1 MSFSKRQG
9 IEPASKVL
17 QVESMDNEL
26 KNSLWNALAERFW
39 GRFAIDNDMAYCADL
54 SFLCSE
60 LWKHYFKTPLD
71 TMPTYTPTV
80 LQRLRD
86 YFLKSSWNKAY
97 DFIEFMANATNDEE
111 FMKLCNFY
119 LERECAGYRFIDK
132 KVTPITDPVELDE
145 IDAVMQLSDK
155 WKPIRQHMQKALEML
170 SDRKNPDYRNSIK
183 ESISAVEA
191 VCGKIA
197 GKPGATLGD
206 ALKILEKK
214 GKVEMHAAFRQAFDK
229 LYGYTSDAEGIRH
242 ALLEESNL
250 GFEDAKFMLVVCSA
264 FINFVIAKMK

>member
-9 IEPASKVL
+9 IEPASKAL
-17 QVESMDNEL
+17 QLGSMDDEL
-26 KNSLWNALAERFW
+26 RTCLWNALTERCW
-39 GRFAIDNDMAYCADL
+39 DRFITDQDMGYCGVF
-54 SFLCSE
+54 SSLCGE
-60 LWKHYFKTPLD
+60 LWKHYFKWPMDSIPDCTDRALEK
-71 TMPTYTPTV
+71 
-80 LQRLRD
+80 LRG
-86 YFLKSSWNKAY
+86 YFFKAPWNKVY
-97 DFIEFMANATNDEE
+97 DFIEFMASVVKDEQFIE
-111 FMKLCNFY
+111 QCNFY
-119 LERECAGYRFIDK
+119 LERECAGYRFVDK
-132 KVTPITDPVELDE
+132 KITPITDPVELGE
-145 IDAVMQLSDK
+145 IDAAMQLSDE
-155 WKPIRQHMQKALEML
+155 WKPIKQHMQTALEML

-214 GKVEMHAAFRQAFDK
+214 GNVEMHAAFRQAFDK